1 MLLSKAGVTHRSK
14 AGVTHRTDR
23 QHRHRRRARA
33 GNCHAPINTS
43 LAGSDL
49 IVALAGNPNVGKSSL
64 FNWLTGLT
72 VETANY
78 PGKTV
83 GLNLAAVKFDHQ
95 QIGVID
101 LPGIY
106 GLGAT
111 SEDQWVARQA
121 VLEGRADVIVVIVDA
136 TNLQRNLY
144 LVLQLIELGL
154 PVVVALNLV
163 DEAARHGIKIDTARL
178 QALLGVPVI
187 ETIATQGSG
196 IKELLTAT
204 LAVRQHHLHAAPQPA
219 VQPSPAVE
227 RAIAQ
232 LVPLI
237 EEHLAETPY
246 HLPPRALAT
255 LLLEEEDLH
264 EDLLAL
270 PGGEIVIAE
279 VRRLRA
285 GLRQGRDEDET
296 ATTRLAGE
304 RHRRAACIAE
314 AVEIR
319 PAAREPLSTRLWR
332 LTISPHF
339 GLPLLLVVLSATFFT
354 LYNVGNV
361 LSEVLAT
368 FWSGVVSPAISG
380 TITFLVGEGTAS
392 RVLLWGLDAGIE
404 AALEIGIP
412 YVLTFYLILALLEDS
427 GYLNAMAF
435 LLDNV
440 MRRFGLEGRAAIV
453 IMAAAGCN
461 VPAIMGTRVLTNS
474 RQRTIASTLAVLTP
488 CSARTAVILG
498 GVAAFAGWQVGLAI
512 YGITLALIAL
522 TGLGLNW
529 MLRGKNSG
537 LLMEM
542 FPLRIPTPR
551 NIARKTWFR
560 LQDFVIMAMPIVIVG
575 SLFMGLLYETGWIWA
590 LTAPLKPV
598 VEDWLGLPPI
608 AGLTLLVAI
617 LRKELALQF
626 LFTLALV
633 QFGEVGGDLSRI
645 LNPQQ
650 LFVYSLV
657 NTIYIPCIATIG
669 VLGRELGWRRAGMI
683 SAFTIALAILVG
695 GVARYLLA
703 IGY

>member
-1 MLLSKAGVTHRSK
+1 MPAST
-14 AGVTHRTDR
+14 TNTID
-23 QHRHRRRARA
+23 HRHRRRRH
-33 GNCHAPINTS
+33 GRRGHCHAGLYAPLEN
-43 LAGSDL
+43 SDL
-49 IVALAGNPNVGKSSL
+49 VVALAGNPNVGKSSL

-83 GLNLAAVKFDHQ
+83 SLNLATVQFDHQ

-106 GLGAT
+106 GLEAT

-163 DEAARHGIKIDTARL
+163 DEAARHGIRIDTARL

-196 IKELLTAT
+196 IQELLAAT
-204 LAVRQHHLHAAPQPA
+204 LAVQHCRCDDALSP
-219 VQPSPAVE
+219 VVRPSPAVE
-227 RAIAQ
+227 RAIAR

-246 HLPPRALAT
+246 HLPPRALAA

-264 EDLLAL
+264 DTLLAL
-270 PGGEIVIAE
+270 PDGEMVIAE

-285 GLRQGRDEDET
+285 SLGQGLDTNET
-296 ATTRLAGE
+296 VTTRLAGE
-304 RHRRAACIAE
+304 RHRRAARIAE
-314 AVEIR
+314 MVEIR
-319 PAAREPLSTRLWR
+319 PVAREPLSTRLWR

-339 GLPLLLVVLSATFFT
+339 GLPLLLMILALIFFT
-354 LYNVGNV
+354 LYNVGSI
-361 LSEVLAT
+361 LSEALAT
-368 FWSGVVSPAISG
+368 FWGGVISPAISG
-380 TITFLVGEGTAS
+380 TITLLVGEGTTS

-440 MRRFGLEGRAAIV
+440 MRRLGLEGRAAIV

-461 VPAIMGTRVLTNS
+461 VPAIMGTRVLTNL
-474 RQRTIASTLAVLTP
+474 RQRTIASTLAVMMP

-498 GVAAFAGWQVGLAI
+498 GVAAFAGWQAGLTI
-512 YGITLALIAL
+512 YGATLALIAL
-522 TGLGLNW
+522 TGLGLHW
-529 MLRGKNSG
+529 MLRGKSPG

-551 NIARKTWFR
+551 NIIRKTWFR

-590 LTAPLKPV
+590 LTIPLKPV
-598 VEDWLGLPPI
+598 IEDWLGLPPI

-633 QFGEVGGDLSRI
+633 QFGEIGGDLSRI
-645 LNPQQ
+645 MNPQQ
-650 LFVYSLV
+650 LIVYGLV
-657 NTIYIPCIATIG
+657 NTIYVPCIATIG
-669 VLGRELGWRRAGMI
+669 VLSRELGWRRAALI
-683 SAFTIALAILVG
+683 SAFTIALALLVG

-703 IGY
+703 